1 MHLIKHILDQV
12 YAWFSPMTNQ
22 ESGDLP
28 RRRKPRWWRLKAS
41 FPISNRSETDSFQR
55 KFLHFIANFL
65 IGGENW
71 FLTSKPQI
79 QRHLVFF
86 QNAICWKKLECQSIC
101 KKVATFCNNYVCDR
115 FTYVCTF
122 EHQWWI
128 FNNVFV
134 LGSRSF
140 NVECILNTCS
150 RY

>member
-1 MHLIKHILDQV
+1 MHLIKDILDQV
-12 YAWFSPMTNQ
+12 YTWFSPITNQ

-28 RRRKPRWWRLKAS
+28 RRRKPRRWRLKAS

-55 KFLHFIANFL
+55 KFLHFITNFL

-79 QRHLVFF
+79 QRHLVFSS
-86 QNAICWKKLECQSIC
+86 NCHLLKKIEMSINLQ
-101 KKVATFCNNYVCDR
+101 KVAAFCNYVVCYR

-134 LGSRSF
+134 LGSGSF